1 MHVDP
6 SIQDAC
12 VNLLLAESGI
22 WEKTGRGKKTLG
34 KRKQRQTTTDDR
46 RQKTPDDAVWCLGM
60 LLLT

>member
-22 WEKTGRGKKTLG
+22 WEKTGRGKKTVG
-34 KRKQRQTTTDDR
+34 KRKQRQTTTDERR
-46 RQKTPDDAVWCLGM
+46 RQTTVDSS
-60 LLLT
+60 